1 MTPKPQCRAK
11 FELANGEFVSRC
23 HLDLGHKGAHEGWCL
38 GSKCHWPQGFTSE
51 EEVNKAL
58 DACIVKTR
66 IEIIELEKDGFAQ
79 PKSAEQPLP
88 EALLECTGEK
98 IVPWRH
104 NAELSGGGP
113 LSNKMTEAESRRPLE

>member
-1 MTPKPQCRAK
+1 MSKQPKYTCAEAGIPYPDYKGLPTPQLPRQ

-66 IEIIELEKDGFAQ
+66 IEIIGTRKGRLHASQERGATASRGATGMHGREDRAV
-79 PKSAEQPLP
+79 
-88 EALLECTGEK
+88 EA
-98 IVPWRH
+98 
-104 NAELSGGGP
+104 
-113 LSNKMTEAESRRPLE
+113 